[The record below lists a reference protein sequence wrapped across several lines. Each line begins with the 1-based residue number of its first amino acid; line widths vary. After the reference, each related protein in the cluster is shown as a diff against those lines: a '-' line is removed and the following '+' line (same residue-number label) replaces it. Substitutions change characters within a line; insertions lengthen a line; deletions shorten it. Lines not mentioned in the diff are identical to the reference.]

1 MTGHTRNKMKKMP
14 NGAIISQA
22 GRASPG
28 RASLELGGRRT
39 GAAARG
45 AGVAGG
51 AVMDGPPCLSGWWCS
66 ARWST
71 AAEPSQRA
79 LGPGVG
85 LQLGSGGG
93 ERVLG
98 RDGSLLHQPE
108 LGPQGVLEVRPGAG
122 VPGLGVVHHRVDGGG
137 VVRLGLEPG

>member
-39 GAAARG
+39 GAVARV
-45 AGVAGG
+45 AGVVVT
-51 AVMDGPPCLSGWWCS
+51 AVMHGPPCLSGCWC
-66 ARWST
+66 AAWWST
-71 AAEPSQRA
+71 AVEPSQRA
-79 LGPGVG
+79 LRPGVG
-85 LQLGSGGG
+85 LQLGAGGG

-98 RDGSLLHQPE
+98 RDESLLHQPQ
-108 LGPQGVLEVRPGAG
+108 LGPQGVLEVRAGAG
-122 VPGLGVVHHRVDGGG
+122 VPGL
-137 VVRLGLEPG
+137 